1 MNLRK
6 LLDRFKKP
14 AAEPSPAGDI
24 CDTAYELSEVRRD
37 DDSDPFLHSL
47 KVLTPDD
54 IAPPAPKKKYTAQ
67 ELIIE
72 GARRLIIA
80 VCAVI
85 FVGSAIRLAQSF
97 IDYRRGDDLYGS
109 IAQDIF
115 NTTLGGGDH
124 AVQLS
129 QRSRPISALPDYYT
143 NLTSDAEDLLDE
155 LGDNSYNVRFEQM
168 KSNLT
173 YLKGINPD
181 IFGYI
186 YIDGTRISFPVV
198 QYTDNEYYLEHA
210 YTGEY
215 MVCGSIFADFRAYRD
230 MEMNRNTV
238 FYGHNMKDGNMFN
251 NVMEFF
257 DEETFNSKVIEI
269 YTFDGI
275 YTYEPFAVFE
285 ALETY
290 HYFEMYFDSDSEFV
304 DFCYEM
310 QDKSMFNKHM
320 DFTADDRIITLSTC
334 KNDPAGLYR
343 YALQAKL
350 VKVER

>member
-1 MNLRK
+1 MRISFLRRNSLNFFNRK
-6 LLDRFKKP
+6 KTPATKP
-14 AAEPSPAGDI
+14 AEPI
-24 CDTAYELSEVRRD
+24 CESTVESNPFI
-37 DDSDPFLHSL
+37 DSLEN
-47 KVLTPDD
+47 LTPDD
-54 IAPPAPKKKYTAQ
+54 IAPKPPKKKYTTQ
-67 ELIIE
+67 EIISE
-72 GARRLIIA
+72 VIRRGIIA
-80 VCAVI
+80 VCAVV
-85 FVGSAIRLAQSF
+85 FVWSAARLAQSF
-97 IDYRRGDDLYGS
+97 IDYKRGDDLYGS
-109 IAQDIF
+109 IAEDIF
-115 NTTLGGGDH
+115 NTDLGGDER

-129 QRSRPISALPDYYT
+129 KKSRANPALPDYT
-143 NLTSDAEDLLDE
+143 TTLTSDAEDLLDE
-155 LGDNSYNVRFEQM
+155 IGDDSYNVKFEQM

-198 QYTDNEYYLEHA
+198 QSDDNSYYLEHA

-215 MVCGSIFADFRAYRD
+215 MVCGSIFADFRAWND
-230 MEMNRNTV
+230 MEMNYNTV

-257 DEETFNSKVIEI
+257 NEDTFNSKVIEI
-269 YTFDGI
+269 YTFDGV

-285 ALETY
+285 AIQTY
-290 HYFEMYFDSDSEFV
+290 HYFDMNFDSDEEFV

-310 QDKSMFNKHM
+310 QEKSMFNKHM
-320 DFTADDRIITLSTC
+320 EFSGDDRIITLSTC

-350 VKVER
+350 VKIER

>member
-1 MNLRK
+1 MNLFNRK
-6 LLDRFKKP
+6 VPADGADTASAGTEIINEP
-14 AAEPSPAGDI
+14 AASN
-24 CDTAYELSEVRRD
+24 
-37 DDSDPFLHSL
+37 PFLASL
-47 KVLTPDD
+47 ESLTPDD
-54 IAPPAPKKKYTAQ
+54 IAPKPPKKKYTPA
-67 ELIIE
+67 EIITE
-72 GARRLIIA
+72 AIRRAIIA
-80 VCAVI
+80 VCAVV
-85 FVGSAIRLAQSF
+85 FVWSAVRLAQSF
-97 IDYRRGDDLYGS
+97 IDYKRGDDLYGS
-109 IAQDIF
+109 IAEDIF
-115 NTTLGGGDH
+115 NTDLGGGER

-129 QRSRPISALPDYYT
+129 KQSRPSSALPDYYT
-143 NLTSDAEDLLDE
+143 NLTSDAEDLTDE
-155 LGDNSYNVRFEQM
+155 VGEGGYNVKFEQM

-173 YLKGINPD
+173 YLKGLNPD

-198 QYTDNEYYLEHA
+198 QSGDNEYYLEHA

-215 MVCGSIFADFRAYRD
+215 MVCGSIFADYRAWND
-230 MEMNRNTV
+230 MMMNRNTV

-257 DEETFNSKVIEI
+257 DEETFNSKVIEV

-285 ALETY
+285 AIQTY
-290 HYFEMYFDSDSEFV
+290 HYFEMDFYSDEEFV

-310 QDKSMFNKHM
+310 QEKSMFNKHM
-320 DFTADDRIITLSTC
+320 DFTADDHIITLSTC

>member
-1 MNLRK
+1 MNL
-6 LLDRFKKP
+6 FKKP
-14 AAEPSPAGDI
+14 TPATEPESIPAPAESN
-24 CDTAYELSEVRRD
+24 
-37 DDSDPFLHSL
+37 PFLASL
-47 KVLTPDD
+47 DSLTPDD
-54 IAPPAPKKKYTAQ
+54 IAPKPEKKKLSSS
-67 ELIIE
+67 ELISEII
-72 GARRLIIA
+72 RRGIIA
-80 VCAVI
+80 VCAVV
-85 FVGSAIRLAQSF
+85 FVWSAGKLAQSF
-97 IDYRRGDDLYGS
+97 IDYKRGGDLYGS
-109 IAQDIF
+109 IAEDIF
-115 NTTLGGGDH
+115 NTDLGGGER
-124 AVQLS
+124 AVQLAKK
-129 QRSRPISALPDYYT
+129 SRANPSLPDYTT

-155 LGDNSYNVRFEQM
+155 IGDGGYNVRFEQM

-173 YLKGINPD
+173 YLKSLNPD

-186 YIDGTRISFPVV
+186 YIDGTRISFPIV
-198 QYTDNEYYLEHA
+198 QSDDNEYYLEHA

-215 MVCGSIFADFRAYRD
+215 MVCGSIFADYRAWSD
-230 MEMNRNTV
+230 MLDNRNTV

-257 DEETFNSKVIEI
+257 DEDTFNSKVIEV

-285 ALETY
+285 AIQTY
-290 HYFEMYFDSDSEFV
+290 HYFEMDFDSDQEFV

-310 QDKSMFNKHM
+310 QEKSMFNKHM

-350 VKVER
+350 VKVEH